1 MFLDPLA
8 AKTVLSSDLNIT
20 LIPLGIQRKFSA
32 FPKILKRL
40 QLTKKTPEVIF
51 VKRLLSTLHHLQ
63 KTHPR
68 YKHMVYNPFLI
79 CPEVFLRIATYKLI
93 SFVRCYKNLSIVTF
107 QDIFVGEILGAVIL
121 ASDYSVLKS
130 TFDVKKIKV
139 SATGYESVDGQ
150 IIIDEKQG
158 KSVKVLK
165 NVDHLG
171 YYNVFANRLSDEKQ
185 SAVVGSFNRQ
195 TRL

>member
-8 AKTVLSSDLNIT
+8 AKTVLSSELNIT

-40 QLTKKTPEVIF
+40 QLAKKTPEVIF

-68 YKHMVYNPFLI
+68 YKHM
-79 CPEVFLRIATYKLI
+79 
-93 SFVRCYKNLSIVTF
+93 
-107 QDIFVGEILGAVIL
+107 DIFVGEILGAVIL

-130 TFDVKKIKV
+130 TFDVKKL
-139 SATGYESVDGQ
+139 
-150 IIIDEKQG
+150 
-158 KSVKVLK
+158 KSLPRGM
-165 NVDHLG
+165 NL
-171 YYNVFANRLSDEKQ
+171 
-185 SAVVGSFNRQ
+185 
-195 TRL
+195 